1 MAHFLLPGHQSGYV
15 AIVGKPNA
23 GKSTLLNALVGQKL
37 AIVTAK
43 PQTTR
48 HRILGILSGER
59 HQAVLVDTPGVL
71 ASARVALDSAMMRSV
86 RTALTQADVL
96 CAVVDA
102 AAAAAAQDPAAG
114 LEGLAITGAEGG
126 PPLLVLLNKCDLLE
140 ADEAERVR
148 SFFAKQPGVAA
159 ALCASAAHGDGIKQL
174 EVSAYF
180 EMRSA
185 ALLAQAPCS
194 HAMMHRP
201 RRPGWSRSCRWAPRC
216 TRRTWR
222 VPRTLLRCAGVVL
235 TNASPSL
242 RASPGV

>member
-71 ASARVALDSAMMRSV
+71 ATQRVALDSAMMRSV

-102 AAAAAAQDPAAG
+102 AAAAAAPDPSVG
-114 LEGLAITGAEGG
+114 LEGLALTGEAGG

-140 ADEAERVR
+140 RAQAESVR
-148 SFFAKQPGVAA
+148 AFFAAQPGVSAV
-159 ALCASAAHGDGIKQL
+159 LCASAATGDGIKEL
-174 EVSAYF
+174 EARGGS
-180 EMRSA
+180 
-185 ALLAQAPCS
+185 
-194 HAMMHRP
+194 
-201 RRPGWSRSCRWAPRC
+201 
-216 TRRTWR
+216 
-222 VPRTLLRCAGVVL
+222 
-235 TNASPSL
+235 
-242 RASPGV
+242 